1 MPPTP
6 PCNLRLRKHNRKPKV
21 DQALQLLDDM
31 VADGLKPTVVRK
43 RFGGLARVVQRVVH
57 ETIRKNKY

>member
-1 MPPTP
+1 
-6 PCNLRLRKHNRKPKV
+6 V

-31 VADGLKPTVVRK
+31 VADGLKPTVVRT